1 MEVLQKVV
9 EINIR
14 VGDEDFEGVLDDSK
28 APDTVA
34 GIIDALPIEEFSNT
48 WGDEIY
54 FAIPVEVRRENAVST
69 VSVGD
74 MAYWPEGHAFCIFY
88 GKTPMSQNDD
98 EIIPASP
105 VNPVGTI
112 SSPDRLKT
120 HRSGEKVRITLKE
133 SG

>member
-1 MEVLQKVV
+1 MV

-14 VGDEDFEGVLDDSK
+14 VGDEDFEGILDDSK
-28 APDTVA
+28 SPNTVSR
-34 GIIDALPIEEFSNT
+34 IVDVLPIEEFCKT

-54 FAIPVEVRRENAVST
+54 FAIPVEAERENT
-69 VSVGD
+69 VSVVSTGD
-74 MAYWPEGHAFCIFY
+74 IAYWPEGHAFCIFY

-120 HRSGEKVRITLKE
+120 HRSGEKVRITLR
-133 SG
+133 GAD